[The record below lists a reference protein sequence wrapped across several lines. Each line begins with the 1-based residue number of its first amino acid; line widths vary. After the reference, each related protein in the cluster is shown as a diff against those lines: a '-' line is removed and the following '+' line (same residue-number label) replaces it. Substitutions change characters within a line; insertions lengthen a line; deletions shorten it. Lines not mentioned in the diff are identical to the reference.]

1 MRTFEKNLQNK
12 MPQLPN
18 FQRMFQIIDD
28 VFATRQDPDQL
39 QVDEEVIK
47 KLNEIHPACLSE
59 LADENGPVIWA
70 LMIPTTEKVMNDF
83 LSGKI
88 SERELL
94 DETIVGEKFTCLY
107 LCSVTTL
114 PEYRKKGETKKIC
127 LKAIEKIRANFPI
140 ATLYVWAF
148 TKEGES
154 LAQQIAS
161 ETKLSLNLR

>member
-1 MRTFEKNLQNK
+1 MKKIFPKK

-18 FQRMFQIIDD
+18 YQRMFQIIDD
-28 VFATRQDPDQL
+28 VFATREDPDQL

-47 KLNEIHPACLSE
+47 KLNEIHPSCLSE
-59 LADENGPVIWA
+59 MADENGPVIWA
-70 LMIPTTEKVMNDF
+70 LMIPTTEKVMDDF

-94 DETIVGEKFTCLY
+94 DQTRVGENFTCLY

-114 PEYRKKGETKKIC
+114 PEYRHKGKTKNIC
-127 LKAIEKIRANFPI
+127 LNAIEDIRTNFPI

-148 TKEGES
+148 TPEGES
-154 LAQQIAS
+154 LAQEIS
-161 ETKLSLNLR
+161 R

>member
-1 MRTFEKNLQNK
+1 

-28 VFATRQDPDQL
+28 VFATREDPDQL

-47 KLNEIHPACLSE
+47 KLTEIHPACLSE

-70 LMIPTTEKVMNDF
+70 LMIPTTENVMNDF
-83 LSGKI
+83 LAGKI

-94 DETIVGEKFTCLY
+94 DETHSGEKFTCLY

-114 PEYRKKGETKKIC
+114 PEYRQKGETKKIC
-127 LKAIEKIRANFPI
+127 LEAIEKICSNFPI

-148 TKEGES
+148 TPEGES
-154 LAQQIAS
+154 LAKKLAS
-161 ETKLSLNLR
+161 NSGLALKMR

>member
-1 MRTFEKNLQNK
+1 

-18 FQRMFQIIDD
+18 YQRMFQIIDD

-47 KLNEIHPACLSE
+47 KLSDIHPACLSE
-59 LADENGPVIWA
+59 LTDENGPVIWA
-70 LMIPTTEKVMNDF
+70 LMIPTTEKVMVNF
-83 LSGKI
+83 LSRKI

-94 DETIVGEKFTCLY
+94 HQTHSGEKFTCLY

-114 PEYRKKGETKKIC
+114 PEYRHKGETKKIC
-127 LKAIEKIRANFPI
+127 LNAIDKICSNFPI

-148 TKEGES
+148 TPEGES
-154 LAQQIAS
+154 LAKNLAS
-161 ETKLSLNLR
+161 ETKLALKLR

>member
-1 MRTFEKNLQNK
+1 

-18 FQRMFQIIDD
+18 YQRMFQIIDD
-28 VFATRQDPDQL
+28 VFATREDPDQL

-47 KLNEIHPACLSE
+47 KLNEIHPSCLSE
-59 LADENGPVIWA
+59 MADENGPVIWA
-70 LMIPTTEKVMNDF
+70 LMIPTTEKVMDDF

-94 DETIVGEKFTCLY
+94 DQTRVGENFTCLY

-114 PEYRKKGETKKIC
+114 PEYRHKGKTKNIC
-127 LKAIEKIRANFPI
+127 LKAIENMRTNFPI

-148 TKEGES
+148 TPEGES
-154 LAQQIAS
+154 LAK
-161 ETKLSLNLR
+161 KLAAESKLGLKLR

>member
-1 MRTFEKNLQNK
+1 MKKIFQKK

-18 FQRMFQIIDD
+18 YQRMFQIIDD

-59 LADENGPVIWA
+59 LADENGPVIWV
-70 LMIPTTEKVMNDF
+70 LMIPTTEKVMDDF

-94 DETIVGEKFTCLY
+94 DQTRVGEKFTCLY

-114 PEYRKKGETKKIC
+114 PEYRQKGETKKIC
-127 LKAIEKIRANFPI
+127 LKAIEKIRVNFPI

-148 TKEGES
+148 TPEGES
-154 LAQQIAS
+154 LAQRIAS
-161 ETKLSLNLR
+161 ETKLPLKLR

>member
-1 MRTFEKNLQNK
+1 

-18 FQRMFQIIDD
+18 YQRMFQIIDD
-28 VFATRQDPDQL
+28 VFATRNDPDQL
-39 QVDEEVIK
+39 QVDEEVIQ

-94 DETIVGEKFTCLY
+94 DHTNKGEKFTCLY

-114 PEYRKKGETKKIC
+114 PEYRRKGETTKIC
-127 LKAIEKIRANFPI
+127 LNAIEKIRSNFPI
-140 ATLYVWAF
+140 AALYVWAL
-148 TKEGES
+148 TSEGES
-154 LAQQIAS
+154 LAK
-161 ETKLSLNLR
+161 KLAAKVKLPLMLR